1 MHCTSPTPP
10 TADCDTSSWYSSL
23 IWGAT
28 SSARERTRKSGI
40 GETYVQILAP
50 ALTSCPG
57 DQTSLGL
64 SRLENYSLFLKEL
77 LRGRMLYRFKK
88 PLNQVGP
95 SDSVNLISWMWS
107 SERETAS
114 PAWGVVARLI
124 SCWGHTIPY
133 WVLAAVSPLPLWK
146 CEQVFC
152 LWSRTLSH
160 LCLPWFE
167 IERESWFPAHLST
180 LSRGGSR
187 HGSTVPIWDQRL
199 IEYLSRFHCHF
210 FLF

>member
-107 SERETAS
+107 SERDCFSCVGCGS
-114 PAWGVVARLI
+114 PSHLMLGPYYTILSISSCLSSPSLKVRTSFLSLIQNAQSFVLTVIRNREGVLI
-124 SCWGHTIPY
+124 SGTFKHPVTW
-133 WVLAAVSPLPLWK
+133 WVKTW
-146 CEQVFC
+146 E
-152 LWSRTLSH
+152 
-160 LCLPWFE
+160 
-167 IERESWFPAHLST
+167 
-180 LSRGGSR
+180 
-187 HGSTVPIWDQRL
+187 
-199 IEYLSRFHCHF
+199 HCAN
-210 FLF
+210 LGPETNWILK